1 MRESRRGRDDVY
13 LLKGERKRERE
24 RRKER
29 ERAILDGR
37 RRRRETNYHTTFLC
51 SGLRWILLFQL
62 AQANKRGMA
71 WASQSHL
78 DSGGVCDKF
87 TLHQNLPLEESLGS
101 QVLFTRSV
109 KIVTFTIR
117 STLCSTKL
125 CGLMADI

>member
-1 MRESRRGRDDVY
+1 MMIIMRESRRGRDDVY
-13 LLKGERKRERE
+13 LLKGERKRER
-24 RRKER
+24 
-29 ERAILDGR
+29 AILDG

-87 TLHQNLPLEESLGS
+87 KLRHNLLLEESLGS
-101 QVLFTRSV
+101 QVLCTRSV

-117 STLCSTKL
+117 STFGGTKL

>member
-1 MRESRRGRDDVY
+1 MMIIMRESRRGRDDVY
-13 LLKGERKRERE
+13 LLKGERKRG
-24 RRKER
+24 ER
-29 ERAILDGR
+29 ERAILDG

-78 DSGGVCDKF
+78 DSGGVCNKF
-87 TLHQNLPLEESLGS
+87 KLHQNLLLEESLGS
-101 QVLFTRSV
+101 PVLFMRSV

-117 STLCSTKL
+117 STFGGTKL

>member
-1 MRESRRGRDDVY
+1 MMIIMRESRRGRDDVY
-13 LLKGERKRERE
+13 LLKGERKRE
-24 RRKER
+24 KER
-29 ERAILDGR
+29 ERAILDG
-37 RRRRETNYHTTFLC
+37 RRRETNYHTTFLC

-71 WASQSHL
+71 WASQSHF

-87 TLHQNLPLEESLGS
+87 KLHQNLPLEESSGS

-117 STLCSTKL
+117 STLGGTKL